1 MKTCYIQIQNLFA
14 ILCIINASSAF
25 VARAPCQL
33 ARIQRGSGVL
43 FQEQTTIEKEELKTE
58 ESSAQ
63 MTEEPEEEMTETQKL
78 MKQVKEA
85 GTAGVISYALWELGF
100 WALSV
105 SSNLMQILYHG
116 YICYKVFNIPLLET
130 SLRFVF
136 SIR

>member
-1 MKTCYIQIQNLFA
+1 MA
-14 ILCIINASSAF
+14 
-25 VARAPCQL
+25 
-33 ARIQRGSGVL
+33 
-43 FQEQTTIEKEELKTE
+43 
-58 ESSAQ
+58 
-63 MTEEPEEEMTETQKL
+63 EEPEEEMTETQKL